1 LERWRQVAKEALA
14 AEGLTKSY
22 GIIRALEGLS
32 LKINSG
38 EAVGLLGPNGAGKTT
53 TMKIFTNIIRPT
65 SGAAYVN
72 GYDANKESTKALKNL
87 GAIVE
92 VPEYYSFLTPVEA
105 LSYFGR
111 LRGLSKSSLHNII
124 KGLLDRVK
132 MREWANVRIGKFS
145 KGMKQRL
152 AIAQTLLHDP
162 PILMLD
168 EPSLGLDPRGMTE
181 VRNLVNELKKEK
193 TIFMASHLLFEVS
206 ETCDKV
212 ALIDRGKLLAFD
224 YVQKLEKVFASQRI
238 QVEILKP
245 LEPSEISAMEQA
257 DGVKKVSA
265 SGNIVFIDFKGD
277 KETQANIL
285 QALVEMNVKVASFRP
300 ALGSLEEVYM
310 RLVKGGE

>member
-1 LERWRQVAKEALA
+1 VERWTQVAKEALV

-22 GIIRALEGLS
+22 GIIRALEDLN

-38 EAVGLLGPNGAGKTT
+38 ESVGLLGPNGAGKTT
-53 TMKIFTNIIRPT
+53 TMKIFTNIIKPT
-65 SGAAYVN
+65 RGTAYVN
-72 GYDANKESTKALKNL
+72 GYDAIKESTKALKNV

-92 VPEYYSFLTPVEA
+92 VPEFYSFLTPVEA

-111 LRGLSKSSLHNII
+111 LRGLSKSDLPGIV
-124 KGLLDRVK
+124 KKLLDRVK
-132 MREWANVRIGKFS
+132 MLEWANVRIGKFS

-181 VRNLVNELKKEK
+181 VRNLVNELKREK

-206 ETCDKV
+206 ETCEKV

-224 YVQKLEKVFASQRI
+224 YVQKLEKVFASQKI
-238 QVEILKP
+238 QVEVLKP
-245 LEPSEISAMEQA
+245 LEPSEVEAIESTE
-257 DGVKKVSA
+257 GVNKVAA
-265 SGNIVFIDFKGD
+265 SGYIVFIDFKGD
-277 KETQANIL
+277 KETQAKIL
-285 QALVEMNVKVASFRP
+285 QALIEMNIKVATFRP

-310 RLVKGGE
+310 RVVKGGE

>member
-1 LERWRQVAKEALA
+1 VAKEALV

-22 GIIRALEGLS
+22 GIIRALEGLN
-32 LKINSG
+32 LKINIG
-38 EAVGLLGPNGAGKTT
+38 ESVGLLGPNGAGKTT

-65 SGAAYVN
+65 KGTAYVY
-72 GYDANKESTKALKNL
+72 GYDATKESTSALKNL

-92 VPEYYSFLTPVEA
+92 VPEFYSFLTPIEA

-111 LRGLSKSSLHNII
+111 LRGLSKSDLPGII
-124 KGLLDRVK
+124 KKLLDKVK
-132 MREWANVRIGKFS
+132 MLEWANVRIGKFS

-162 PILMLD
+162 PILILD

-206 ETCDKV
+206 ETCEKV

-224 YVQKLEKVFASQRI
+224 YVQKLETVFASQRI
-238 QVEILKP
+238 QAEVLKP
-245 LEPSEISAMEQA
+245 LESSEISALEKTE
-257 DGVKKVSA
+257 GVKKVA
-265 SGNIVFIDFKGD
+265 SSGTIVFIDFKGD
-277 KETQANIL
+277 KETQAKIL

-310 RLVKGGE
+310 RVVKGGE

>member
-1 LERWRQVAKEALA
+1 MAKEALV

-22 GIIRALEGLS
+22 GIIRALEDLN

-38 EAVGLLGPNGAGKTT
+38 ESVGLLGPNGAGKTT
-53 TMKIFTNIIRPT
+53 TMKIFTNIIKPT
-65 SGAAYVN
+65 RGTAYVN
-72 GYDANKESTKALKNL
+72 GYDAIKESTKALENV

-92 VPEYYSFLTPVEA
+92 VPEFYSFLTPVEA

-111 LRGLSKSSLHNII
+111 LRGLSKSDLPGIV
-124 KGLLDRVK
+124 KKLLDRVK
-132 MREWANVRIGKFS
+132 MLEWANVRIGKFS

-181 VRNLVNELKKEK
+181 VRNLVNELKREK

-206 ETCDKV
+206 ETCEKV

-224 YVQKLEKVFASQRI
+224 YVQKLERVFASQKI
-238 QVEILKP
+238 QVEVLKP
-245 LEPSEISAMEQA
+245 LEPSEVEAIESTE
-257 DGVKKVSA
+257 GVKKVAA
-265 SGNIVFIDFKGD
+265 SGYIVFIDFKGD
-277 KETQANIL
+277 KETQAKIL
-285 QALVEMNVKVASFRP
+285 QALIEMNIKVASFRP

-310 RLVKGGE
+310 RVVKGGE

>member
-1 LERWRQVAKEALA
+1 MAKEALVA
-14 AEGLTKSY
+14 DGLTKSY
-22 GIIRALEGLS
+22 GIIRALEGLN
-32 LKINSG
+32 LKINGG
-38 EAVGLLGPNGAGKTT
+38 ESVGLLGPNGAGKTT
-53 TMKIFTNIIRPT
+53 TMKIFTNIIKPT
-65 SGAAYVN
+65 SGTAYVN
-72 GYDANKESTKALKNL
+72 GYDATKESTNALKSL

-92 VPEYYSFLTPVEA
+92 VPEFYSFLTPVEA

-111 LRGLSKSSLHNII
+111 LRGLSSSDLPSII
-124 KGLLDRVK
+124 KRLLDKVK
-132 MREWANVRIGKFS
+132 MLEWANVRIGKFS

-181 VRNLVNELKKEK
+181 VRSLINELKKEK

-206 ETCDKV
+206 ETCEKV

-238 QVEILKP
+238 QVEVLKP
-245 LEPSEISAMEQA
+245 LEQSEIVAMEKTE
-257 DGVKKVSA
+257 GVKKVAA

-277 KETQANIL
+277 KETQASIL

-310 RLVKGGE
+310 RLIKGGE

>member
-1 LERWRQVAKEALA
+1 MAKEALVA
-14 AEGLTKSY
+14 DGLTKSY
-22 GIIRALEGLS
+22 GIIRALEGLN
-32 LKINSG
+32 LKINGG
-38 EAVGLLGPNGAGKTT
+38 ESVGLLGPNGAGKTT
-53 TMKIFTNIIRPT
+53 TMKIFTNIIKPT

-72 GYDANKESTKALKNL
+72 GYDATKESTNALKSL

-92 VPEYYSFLTPVEA
+92 VPEFYSFLTPVEA

-111 LRGLSKSSLHNII
+111 LRGLSSSDLPSII
-124 KGLLDRVK
+124 KRLLDKVK
-132 MREWANVRIGKFS
+132 MLEWANVRIGKFS

-181 VRNLVNELKKEK
+181 VRSLINELKKEK

-206 ETCDKV
+206 ETCEKV

-238 QVEILKP
+238 QVEVLKP
-245 LEPSEISAMEQA
+245 LEQSEIVAMEKTE
-257 DGVKKVSA
+257 GVKKVAA

-277 KETQANIL
+277 KETQASIL

-310 RLVKGGE
+310 RLIKGGE